1 MNPPSPMTHPKQ
13 VFRLLQSH
21 KNERGIQHWNRLY
34 STRQGGLKRYGIGLT
49 VLRKLAKTIGR
60 NHELALQLWDSDI
73 YDAKVIA
80 LLIDDPKKISL
91 KQVEEQVDE
100 MDHGHLV
107 HVFSTCN
114 ATLSKTPFALDLAVD
129 WMKSDCDVRK
139 CCGYGLLYE
148 LSKSKKK
155 NTPDNNF
162 FLKWMKQIEIN
173 FDQELISV
181 QSAMGC
187 AVMGIGKRNVSLHKT
202 ALELAK
208 KLGPIPFESS
218 GDNCAPMDLVK
229 HLTSDY
235 LRSKF
240 KLE

>member
-1 MNPPSPMTHPKQ
+1 MTHPKQ
-13 VFRLLQSH
+13 VFKLLQSH

-34 STRQGGLKRYGIGLT
+34 ATKQGSLKSYGIGLT

-60 NHELALQLWDSDI
+60 NHELALQLWDSDL

-80 LLIDDPKKISL
+80 LLIDDPKKISRE
-91 KQVEEQVDE
+91 QVEEQVE
-100 MDHGHLV
+100 EVKQGHLA

-114 ATLSKTPFALDLAVD
+114 ATLSKTTFALDLAVD
-129 WMKSDCDVRK
+129 WMKSDSIIRK
-139 CCGYGLLYE
+139 SCGYGLLYE
-148 LSKSKKK
+148 FSKSKKK
-155 NTPDNNF
+155 NAPDNHF
-162 FLKWMKQIEIN
+162 FLNWLKQIEIN
-173 FDQELISV
+173 FDQEHISV

-208 KLGPIPFESS
+208 QLGPIQFESS

-235 LRSKF
+235 LKTKF